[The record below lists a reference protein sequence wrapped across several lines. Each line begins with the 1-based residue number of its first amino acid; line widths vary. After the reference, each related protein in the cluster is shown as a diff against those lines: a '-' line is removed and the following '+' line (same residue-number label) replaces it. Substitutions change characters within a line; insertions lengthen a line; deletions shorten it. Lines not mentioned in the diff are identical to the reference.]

1 MSNAQ
6 GTLEDVLRNIDLDIQ
21 RLRNERDR
29 IETELERVE
38 HEIQRAE
45 ESKRYILS
53 AAKGN
58 VPPRS
63 GGVSLAKSPRSI
75 NEQRRPARDQAG
87 TSQRQYVIDLAI
99 AILKDRDNR
108 PIRRDELWT
117 EMRARGLQ
125 LRNSNP
131 EHYIASKV
139 LGGAKDIFGNN
150 GGYFLLGHSHSP
162 ADDTNE

>member
-29 IETELERVE
+29 IETELERIE

-53 AAKGN
+53 AARGN

-75 NEQRRPARDQAG
+75 NEQPRPARDQAG
-87 TSQRQYVIDLAI
+87 TSQRQLIIDLAT
-99 AILKDRDNR
+99 AILKDRNNR
-108 PIRRDELWT
+108 PIRRDELWI
-117 EMRARGLQ
+117 EMQARGLQ
-125 LRNSNP
+125 LRNNNP

-150 GGYFLLGHSHSP
+150 GGYFLLRHSRPP
-162 ADDTNE
+162 ADGTND

>member
-6 GTLEDVLRNIDLDIQ
+6 GTLEDVLHNIDLDIQ

-29 IETELERVE
+29 IEAERQRVE

-63 GGVSLAKSPRSI
+63 GGVSLAKSPRPI
-75 NEQRRPARDQAG
+75 NEQAKPGRDQKRV
-87 TSQRQYVIDLAI
+87 TQRQHVIDLAT
-99 AILKDRDNR
+99 AILKERDNK

-117 EMRARGLQ
+117 EMQARGLQ
-125 LRNSNP
+125 LRNSYP

-150 GGYFLLGHSHSP
+150 GGYFLLNHPRSVEP
-162 ADDTNE
+162 DT